1 MTNSPLLFINI
12 NLGSHGKTE
21 SSNMQKM
28 NQNQIFVREDERGCK
43 PTFTYLY
50 VLRMQRFFQKPWF
63 LEGWKAIEYP

>member
-1 MTNSPLLFINI
+1 
-12 NLGSHGKTE
+12 
-21 SSNMQKM
+21 M

-63 LEGWKAIEYP
+63 LKGWKAIEWP